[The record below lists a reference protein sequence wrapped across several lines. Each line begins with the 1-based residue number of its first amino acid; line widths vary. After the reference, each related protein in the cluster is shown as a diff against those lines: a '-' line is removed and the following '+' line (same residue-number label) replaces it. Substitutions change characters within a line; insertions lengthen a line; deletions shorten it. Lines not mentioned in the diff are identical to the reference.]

1 MKKKILSTVALT
13 LAAIALV
20 VATVFTTIAY
30 LTASSAVSNTFTVG
44 NVNIAMYESA
54 VDANGK
60 ALPDTELHGHMKDS
74 DGNNYHLLPGT
85 TYDKDPTVYVDKD
98 SDKSFVFLKVRNNIA
113 SIEFGNYKHGTEVPM
128 PDDEDHPTIAMQM
141 AAYGWQFY
149 LATPTGDVFV
159 YTGNTDPALA
169 KNGVTN
175 GTLLTGDALQTVL
188 DKKAPAAEVGGIK
201 TELVLN
207 VFDEFTVDKHADVSK
222 FGGAKV
228 TLTAFAIQIA
238 GFVDNPETDANEALD
253 AAWLEIVSTYPYED
267 GAKENS
273 AE

>member
-1 MKKKILSTVALT
+1 MKKKLLSAAALT

-60 ALPDTELHGHMKDS
+60 ALPDTDTHGHMKDS

-113 SIEFGNYKHGTEVPM
+113 SIELGNYVHGEQVPL
-128 PDDEDHPTIAMQM
+128 PDEDHPTIAMQM

-149 LATPTGDVFV
+149 LATPTGDVYV
-159 YTGNTDPALA
+159 YTGNADPALA
-169 KNGVTN
+169 QNGVTN
-175 GTLLTGDALQTVL
+175 GALLTGEALQAVL
-188 DKKAPAAEVGGIK
+188 DKKADAAVVGGIQ

-207 VFDEFTVDKHADVSK
+207 VFDEFTVDEHADVSK

-228 TLTAFAIQIA
+228 TLTAFAIQIS
-238 GFVDNPETDANEALD
+238 GFEDNPETDANEALD
-253 AAWLEIVSTYPYED
+253 AAWLEIVNTYPYED
-267 GAKENS
+267 GASE
-273 AE
+273 